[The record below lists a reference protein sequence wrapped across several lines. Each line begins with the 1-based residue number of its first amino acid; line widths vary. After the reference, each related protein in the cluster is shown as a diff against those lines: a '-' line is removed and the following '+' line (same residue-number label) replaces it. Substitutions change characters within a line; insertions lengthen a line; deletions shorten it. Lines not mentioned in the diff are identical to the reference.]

1 MKRTWYH
8 RMLLSYLPIYLFIS
22 SVIILMTFLM
32 ISRMSQKEA
41 ENANRMF
48 VEQQVE
54 AVDRS
59 LRAIDNML
67 IKELQFDDVIIKF
80 FKNVNDPTFLL
91 SYSVS
96 EKINQLRSSDPLID
110 SIYLY
115 RFSDRMVMTPN
126 MLIPSDRFGDREFA
140 DGMRDNRSYYTLS
153 EQRRYAEFPDQS
165 NPVEVVSIV
174 RQYPLLGERE
184 GLLVV
189 NVSLQ
194 KLQRWLEETAGSDRS
209 YFYIQDKDGHK
220 MAGINR
226 SAGSSKGTEMSR
238 VPSGYTGWIFIGG
251 VLDGHLF
258 QFASV
263 LTYIWLICG
272 FIIVGFLWIMFVTR
286 RNYKPIETI
295 LDRIHHYSSQKSS
308 KLTLEKDEFKFIDQ
322 ALEALIERSQTYQ
335 KLHEEDMDIRRR
347 QLFHDLTEG
356 SRIMDREAWTAE
368 ASANR
373 LPPGFGQ
380 TGFAIFE
387 IDRYAAWTQAYN
399 PKDQYLLKFVL
410 SSVVKETADG
420 RQAGVWSEWIANH
433 RLAVVY
439 FLQETGGETELH
451 SLAEQVRGW
460 VEGNLDFTVTVGLC
474 ANTGTI
480 ADLPDLRDEAVDA
493 LSYKGSVGINK
504 VLLPPY
510 RGGQGEPYK
519 HLQNIRSFTQ
529 SFRLQ
534 EPKWKEQFTSMFEEI
549 RQDLLNREEHVN
561 LMNFLVYQLNKETSA
576 LSAEIV
582 EKWSTV
588 YLPRVSEA
596 IEQYDLMEELQPRLR
611 ELFEG
616 LEAEIQALR
625 ENRSNSVLARNIRR
639 YIEQNHSNP
648 DLSLNHLCDEFD
660 LNGKY
665 ISRMFKEEF
674 GEKLVDYMVHV
685 RIEKSKE
692 LLTRTSLSVQ
702 EVAQSVGYLHDI
714 SFIRAF
720 KKVVGQTPGEYR
732 KQ

>member
-41 ENANRMF
+41 ENANRMY

-59 LRAIDNML
+59 LRAMDNML
-67 IKELQFDDVIIKF
+67 VKELQYDDLIINY
-80 FKNVNDPTFLL
+80 FKNVHDPTFLL
-91 SYSVS
+91 SYNIS
-96 EKINQLRSSDPLID
+96 EKINQLKSSDPLID

-126 MLIPSDRFGDREFA
+126 MLIPADQFGDRAFA
-140 DGMRDNRSYYTLS
+140 DGFLDKTGYYTLS
-153 EQRRYAEFPDQS
+153 EPRKYAEFADQA
-165 NPVEVVSIV
+165 NPVDVVSIV
-174 RQYPLLGERE
+174 RQYPLLGDRQ
-184 GLLVV
+184 GILVL
-189 NVSLQ
+189 NISIP
-194 KLQRWLEETAGSDRS
+194 KLQRWLDESAASDRS
-209 YFYIQDKDGHK
+209 YFYILGKDDRK
-220 MAGINR
+220 LAGINI
-226 SAGSSKGTEMSR
+226 SAGESQGTELSR
-238 VPSGYTGWIFIGG
+238 VQSDYTGWSFVGG
-251 VLDGHLF
+251 VLDGHLY
-258 QFASV
+258 QFASL

-272 FIIVGFLWIMFVTR
+272 FIVVGFLWIMFVTR

-295 LDRIHHYSSQKSS
+295 MDRIHHYSSQKSS

-347 QLFHDLTEG
+347 QLFHDMAEG
-356 SRIMDREAWTAE
+356 SRVLAPEAWANE
-368 ASANR
+368 AAAHR
-373 LPPGFGQ
+373 LPSSYDRV
-380 TGFAIFE
+380 GFAVYE
-387 IDRYAAWTQAYN
+387 IDRFGVWSQTYGT
-399 PKDQYLLKFVL
+399 KDQYLLKFVL
-410 SSVVKETADG
+410 SSVVKETAES
-420 RQAGVWSEWIANH
+420 RSAGVWTEWIANH
-433 RLAVVY
+433 RLAAVY
-439 FLQETGGETELH
+439 FLQGEDPEGGLLE
-451 SLAEQVRGW
+451 LAEQVRGW
-460 VEGNLDFTVTVGLC
+460 VETNLDFTVTIGLSSQ
-474 ANTGTI
+474 AGTV
-480 ADLPDLRDEAVDA
+480 AELAHLHDEAVDA
-493 LSYKGSVGINK
+493 LSYKGSIGINK
-504 VLLPPY
+504 VLLPPL

-534 EPKWKEQFTSMFEEI
+534 EPKWKEQFTLMFEEI
-549 RQDLLNREEHVN
+549 RRDLLNREEHVN
-561 LMNFLVYQLNKETSA
+561 LMNYLVYQLNKETSG
-576 LSAEIV
+576 LSSEIV
-582 EKWSTV
+582 EKWNAAYMPKLT
-588 YLPRVSEA
+588 EA
-596 IEQYDLMEELQPRLR
+596 IETFDLMEELQPHVQKL
-611 ELFEG
+611 LEG
-616 LEAEIQALR
+616 LESEIQELR

-639 YIEQNHSNP
+639 YIELNHSNP
-648 DLSLNHLCDEFD
+648 DLSLNHLCDEFG

-692 LLTRTSLSVQ
+692 LLTGTGLSVQ
-702 EVAQSVGYLHDI
+702 EVAQAVGYLHDI